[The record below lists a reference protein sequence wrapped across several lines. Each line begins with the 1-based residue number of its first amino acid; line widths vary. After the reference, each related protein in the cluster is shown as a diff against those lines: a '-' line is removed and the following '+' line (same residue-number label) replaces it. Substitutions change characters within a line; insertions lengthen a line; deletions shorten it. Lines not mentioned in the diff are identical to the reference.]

1 MGGMGSLY
9 LRCGLCK
16 ESIVLIPPYQLKW
29 ALGYV
34 RGELGPSIIDSE
46 DTGLENRIVARG

>member
-34 RGELGPSIIDSE
+34 RGELGPSTRDSE
-46 DTGLENRIVARG
+46 DTGLGNRIVARG